1 MTQKYVSKY
10 TDEERYA
17 FAESIEKKLKSFALR
32 SIDVYKSL
40 PLNDFVAQHT
50 GKQLV
55 RSSTSSAVNYRAVK
69 RARSQNEFYSKIS
82 IVIEELDESIYW
94 LEIFTD
100 LHYFTIGKLS
110 KLVADGNEILSIL
123 AKSRK
128 NTNKT

>member
-17 FAESIEKKLKSFALR
+17 FAESIEKKLKSFTLR

-55 RSSTSSAVNYRAVK
+55 RSPTSSAVNYRAVR

-94 LEIFTD
+94 LEIFR
-100 LHYFTIGKLS
+100 
-110 KLVADGNEILSIL
+110 
-123 AKSRK
+123 RK
-128 NTNKT
+128 QIVS